1 LTTPPKLAILE
12 ASTFTLK
19 MKQLQPNSLRLM
31 ALGLLVAVC
40 GQSQVLTQLSPAIAV
55 EASDQNVAS
64 SIGLEKLESVS
75 PAAAKNIA
83 SIMIGPAIDCD
94 GDGKQNDAR
103 IDDDGDGIPDRCL
116 LGSQT
121 GNSEA
126 QEMQVERRTEPVSA
140 EVIRSEWKAMQ
151 KQLEDCT
158 VARRTDKSMTYSLCR
173 RNDGQI
179 VQVAE
184 ALTEFGDGLGYWL
197 RGEQIRAVQFFH
209 SGEVWFF
216 QNGRL
221 QAILADG
228 TPSQVKTSFSQD
240 ELNHA
245 RLLVPNGHRK
255 ILQRFGL

>member
-1 LTTPPKLAILE
+1 
-12 ASTFTLK
+12 
-19 MKQLQPNSLRLM
+19 MKQLQPNFLRLM
-31 ALGLLVAVC
+31 ALGLLLSVC
-40 GQSQVLTQLSPAIAV
+40 GQSQVLTQASPAIAV
-55 EASDQNVAS
+55 EAAHKNVAS
-64 SIGLEKLESVS
+64 PIGLEKAEKV
-75 PAAAKNIA
+75 A
-83 SIMIGPAIDCD
+83 STMIGPAIDCD

-116 LGSQT
+116 MGSQA
-121 GNSEA
+121 GNSKA
-126 QEMQVERRTEPVSA
+126 QETQVERNRTEPISA

-158 VARRTDKSMTYSLCR
+158 IARRTDKSMTYSLCT

-179 VQVAE
+179 VRVAE
-184 ALTEFGDGLGYWL
+184 SLTEAGDGLGYWL
-197 RGEQIRAVQFFH
+197 RGDQIRAVQFFH

-228 TPSQVKTSFSQD
+228 TPSQVQTSFSQE

-245 RLLVPNGHRK
+245 SLLVPNGHRK

>member
-1 LTTPPKLAILE
+1 
-12 ASTFTLK
+12 

-40 GQSQVLTQLSPAIAV
+40 SPWQVLTQLSPAIAV
-55 EASDQNVAS
+55 EASNYNVFS
-64 SIGLEKLESVS
+64 STGLEKPEIVS
-75 PAAAKNIA
+75 FSPVKNIA
-83 SIMIGPAIDCD
+83 STMIGPAIDCD

-116 LGSQT
+116 LGSQA
-121 GNSEA
+121 GNSTA
-126 QEMQVERRTEPVSA
+126 QEMQVERNRTESVSA

-158 VARRTDKSMTYSLCR
+158 VTRKTDKSMTYSLSR
-173 RNDGQI
+173 RKDGQI

-184 ALTEFGDGLGYWL
+184 ALTEIGDGLGYWL
-197 RGEQIRAVQFFH
+197 RGDQIRAVQFFH

-221 QAILADG
+221 QAILAEG
-228 TPSQVKTSFSQD
+228 MPSQVQTSFSQE

>member
-1 LTTPPKLAILE
+1 
-12 ASTFTLK
+12 

-31 ALGLLVAVC
+31 ALGLLVAVW
-40 GQSQVLTQLSPAIAV
+40 GQSQVFTQLSPAIAV
-55 EASDQNVAS
+55 EASQTEFRKA
-64 SIGLEKLESVS
+64 EK
-75 PAAAKNIA
+75 IA
-83 SIMIGPAIDCD
+83 STMIGPAIDCD

-121 GNSEA
+121 GNSKP
-126 QEMQVERRTEPVSA
+126 QEMQVEGRQIKPASIDVMLPA
-140 EVIRSEWKAMQ
+140 EWKAMQ

-158 VARRTDKSMTYSLCR
+158 VTRKTDKAMTYSLCR

-184 ALTEFGDGLGYWL
+184 SLTEFGDGLGYWL
-197 RGEQIRAVQFFH
+197 RGEQIRAVQLLH
-209 SGEVWFF
+209 YGEVWFF

-221 QAILADG
+221 QAILTDG
-228 TPSQVKTSFSQD
+228 NPSQVKTSFSQD

-245 RLLVPNGHRK
+245 SLLVPNGHRK

>member
-1 LTTPPKLAILE
+1 
-12 ASTFTLK
+12 

-31 ALGLLVAVC
+31 ALGLLVSVC
-40 GQSQVLTQLSPAIAV
+40 GQLPVLTQASPAIAV
-55 EASDQNVAS
+55 EAFHQNVAS
-64 SIGLEKLESVS
+64 PIGLEKTE
-75 PAAAKNIA
+75 KIA
-83 SIMIGPAIDCD
+83 STMIGPAIDCD

-116 LGSQT
+116 LGSQA
-121 GNSEA
+121 GNSQA
-126 QEMQVERRTEPVSA
+126 QEIQVERRTEPVSA

-151 KQLEDCT
+151 KQLEECT
-158 VARRTDKSMTYSLCR
+158 IARRTDKSMTYSLCR
-173 RNDGQI
+173 RNNGQI
-179 VQVAE
+179 LQVSE

-197 RGEQIRAVQFFH
+197 RGDQIRAVQFFH

-221 QAILADG
+221 QAILTDG
-228 TPSQVKTSFSQD
+228 VPSQVQTSFSPQ
-240 ELNHA
+240 ELNQA